1 MVSGLRRRRLCLLLL
16 GAFVLV
22 PAGALLA
29 QQGSV
34 AAMFADD
41 QKRGESIALS
51 FATAELPATAAAP
64 LPLHIYLT
72 GGDLERAFDDAR
84 FRPDAAIIPTNTDLD
99 IAAALPGTQQVL
111 IERVRRQGDVFRDL
125 QDQIAARRKQART
138 ATAGT
143 QDVLSI
149 GDGWFVVQLPRS
161 TGGKPSGG
169 AFPKLACLI
178 PTEFPKG
185 GAIDRR
191 ELHSQDRVRKGIAG
205 CLTALDAAG
214 ARSVVLPLM
223 GAASSRTQAK
233 DPVFEGQSV
242 LRECRQ
248 LNSLAGIA
256 VGIHDFAPSRRNLRE
271 IGIIHWD
278 QELIEMFSLPKG
290 TRLAQAAQ
298 TAYRTYSDQIKL
310 ALRKGLAGEKTTST
324 DIEGGCTSILN
335 VN

>member
-1 MVSGLRRRRLCLLLL
+1 
-16 GAFVLV
+16 
-22 PAGALLA
+22 
-29 QQGSV
+29 
-34 AAMFADD
+34 
-41 QKRGESIALS
+41 
-51 FATAELPATAAAP
+51 
-64 LPLHIYLT
+64 
-72 GGDLERAFDDAR
+72 
-84 FRPDAAIIPTNTDLD
+84 
-99 IAAALPGTQQVL
+99 
-111 IERVRRQGDVFRDL
+111 
-125 QDQIAARRKQART
+125 
-138 ATAGT
+138 
-143 QDVLSI
+143 
-149 GDGWFVVQLPRS
+149 
-161 TGGKPSGG
+161 
-169 AFPKLACLI
+169 
-178 PTEFPKG
+178 
-185 GAIDRR
+185 
-191 ELHSQDRVRKGIAG
+191 
-205 CLTALDAAG
+205 
-214 ARSVVLPLM
+214 M

-278 QELIEMFSLPKG
+278 QEIIEMFSLPKG